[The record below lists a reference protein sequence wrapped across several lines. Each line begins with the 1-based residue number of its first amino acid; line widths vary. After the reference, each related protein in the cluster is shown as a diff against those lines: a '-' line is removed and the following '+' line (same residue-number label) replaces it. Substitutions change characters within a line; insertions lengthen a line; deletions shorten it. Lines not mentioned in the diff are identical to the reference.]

1 MVITFWWCQLLC
13 MHHAITTLAKMWW
26 YDRLKNALSYRH
38 NAQMTYQ
45 ELFWGDITGKHTSKS
60 MYSLPMVNNVRQ
72 TDLRVYIGNND
83 NQEGRRKIT
92 TVDITIKLTTNVD
105 LNLNTCIGKLFLS
118 CESRNNPLQAQLLFD
133 IACIAGAPST
143 WNNILSLQI

>member
-1 MVITFWWCQLLC
+1 
-13 MHHAITTLAKMWW
+13 
-26 YDRLKNALSYRH
+26 
-38 NAQMTYQ
+38 
-45 ELFWGDITGKHTSKS
+45 

-92 TVDITIKLTTNVD
+92 TVDITIKLATNVN

-118 CESRNNPLQAQLLFD
+118 CESRKVTHYPLQAQLLFD
-133 IACIAGAPST
+133 IACIAQHTIDIDYLVAKLCEI
-143 WNNILSLQI
+143 WLFDVIEDKR